1 MPRPA
6 LAATRAL
13 AVLDFLAAHPT
24 DEFTL
29 SDLSGALG
37 VNVSSMHA
45 VLGVLTEEGYVVR
58 APRLRTY
65 SLGPSVV
72 ALGSGALE
80 RHPAIDHARDEARRL
95 SEELDLG
102 VAITA
107 LAGDDIVFLAR
118 VGEHRAREV
127 EVHVG
132 QRIPLVP
139 PLGAVFEAWLDP
151 EPWLARA
158 HDRARMQALLDD
170 VRARGWAVS
179 LETAAHRSAN
189 GSVDDLMAE
198 LTDSDFRGYQVV
210 GSLDTA
216 RTYDV
221 VMIAAPVFGPRGEAL
236 VALTLLGLEPGLT
249 AAQIAEYGSRV
260 RDAGLVATRRSGGR
274 APTD

>member
-13 AVLDFLAAHPT
+13 AVLNFLAAHPA

-29 SDLSGALG
+29 SDLAVELEI
-37 VNVSSMHA
+37 NVSSAHA

-58 APRLRTY
+58 DPRLRTY

-80 RHPAIDHARDEARRL
+80 RHPAVDHARDEARHL
-95 SEELDLG
+95 SEELGLG
-102 VAITA
+102 VAVTA

-118 VGEHRAREV
+118 VGNYSAREV
-127 EVHVG
+127 PVHVG

-139 PLGAVFEAWLDP
+139 PIGAVFMAWLDA

-158 HDRARMQALLDD
+158 SDRAAMETVLED
-170 VRARGWAVS
+170 VRSRGWAVA
-179 LETAAHRSAN
+179 LETDAHRASVTS
-189 GSVDDLMAE
+189 GSVAELLDDLDQE
-198 LTDSDFRGYQVV
+198 QYQVV
-210 GSLDTA
+210 GPLDSE

-221 VMIAAPVFGPRGEAL
+221 VMITAPVFGPRRESL
-236 VALTLLGLEPGLT
+236 VAITLLGLEPGLT
-249 AAQIAEYGSRV
+249 ADQIAAYGERV

-274 APTD
+274 APAR

>member
-13 AVLDFLAAHPT
+13 AVLDYLAAHPT

-29 SDLSGALG
+29 SDLATELD

-45 VLGVLTEEGYVVR
+45 VLAVLTDEGYVMR

-80 RHPAIDHARDEARRL
+80 RHPAIDHAIDEARRL
-95 SEELDLG
+95 SEQLDLG

-107 LAGDDIVFLAR
+107 LAGDDIMFLAR

-127 EVHVG
+127 AVHVG
-132 QRIPLVP
+132 ERIPLVP
-139 PLGAVFEAWLDP
+139 PLGAVFVAWLDD

-158 HDRARMQALLDD
+158 DDRDSMQALLDG
-170 VRARGWAVS
+170 VRTRGWAVS
-179 LETAAHRSAN
+179 LET
-189 GSVDDLMAE
+189 GSVDDLIADLSGNAVDNE
-198 LTDSDFRGYQVV
+198 
-210 GSLDTA
+210 

-221 VMIAAPVFGPRGEAL
+221 VMIAAPVFGPRGDAL
-236 VALTLLGLEPGLT
+236 VAMTLLGLEPGHT
-249 AAQIAEYGSRV
+249 AAQIAEYGARV
-260 RDAGLVATRRSGGR
+260 RDAGLVATRRSAGR
-274 APTD
+274 VPTA

>member
-1 MPRPA
+1 MPLPA

-13 AVLDFLAAHPT
+13 AVLDYLAAHPT

-29 SDLSGALG
+29 SDLAAALD

-80 RHPAIDHARDEARRL
+80 RHPTIDHARDEARRL
-95 SEELDLG
+95 SDELDLG

-127 EVHVG
+127 AVHVG

-139 PLGAVFEAWLDP
+139 PLGAVFVAWLDD

-158 HDRARMQALLDD
+158 HDRAQMQALLDG
-170 VRARGWAVS
+170 VRTLGWAVS
-179 LETAAHRSAN
+179 LAT
-189 GSVDDLMAE
+189 GSIDDLMTE
-198 LTDSDFRGYQVV
+198 LTGATF
-210 GSLDTA
+210 DTQ

-221 VMIAAPVFGPRGEAL
+221 VMIAAPVFGPRGDAL
-236 VALTLLGLEPGLT
+236 VAMTLLGLEPRLT
-249 AAQIAEYGSRV
+249 AAQIAEYGVRV

-274 APTD
+274 VPAA

>member
-29 SDLSGALG
+29 SDLATELD

-45 VLGVLTEEGYVVR
+45 VLAVLTDEGYVMR

-95 SEELDLG
+95 SDELDLG

-127 EVHVG
+127 AVHVG

-139 PLGAVFEAWLDP
+139 PLGAVFVAWLDD

-158 HDRARMQALLDD
+158 DDRESMQALLDG
-170 VRARGWAVS
+170 VRSRGWAVS
-179 LETAAHRSAN
+179 LTTA
-189 GSVDDLMAE
+189 GSVDELVADLAAPDA
-198 LTDSDFRGYQVV
+198 T
-210 GSLDTA
+210 

-221 VMIAAPVFGPRGEAL
+221 VMIAAPVFGPRGDAL
-236 VALTLLGLEPGLT
+236 VAMTLLGLEPGLT
-249 AAQIAEYGSRV
+249 ATRIAEYGERV

-274 APTD
+274 APTA

>member
-29 SDLSGALG
+29 SDLATELD

-45 VLGVLTEEGYVVR
+45 VLGVLADEGYVVR
-58 APRLRTY
+58 TPRLRTY

-95 SEELDLG
+95 SDELDLG

-127 EVHVG
+127 AVHVG

-139 PLGAVFEAWLDP
+139 PLGAVFVAWLDD

-158 HDRARMQALLDD
+158 HDRAQMQALLDG
-170 VRARGWAVS
+170 VRTRGWAVS
-179 LETAAHRSAN
+179 LET
-189 GSVDDLMAE
+189 GSVDDLMTE
-198 LTDSDFRGYQVV
+198 LADGTF
-210 GSLDTA
+210 DTA

-221 VMIAAPVFGPRGEAL
+221 VMIAAPVFGPRGDAL
-236 VALTLLGLEPGLT
+236 VAMTLLGLEPGLT
-249 AAQIAEYGSRV
+249 AAQIAAYGARV

-274 APTD
+274 VPSS

>member
-13 AVLDFLAAHPT
+13 AVLDYLAAHPT

-29 SDLSGALG
+29 SDLAEALE

-45 VLGVLTEEGYVVR
+45 VLAVLTEEGYVVR
-58 APRLRTY
+58 APRRRTY

-107 LAGDDIVFLAR
+107 IAGDDIVFLAR

-127 EVHVG
+127 AVHVG

-139 PLGAVFEAWLDP
+139 PLGAVFVAWLDD

-158 HDRARMQALLDD
+158 HDRAQMQALLDG

-179 LETAAHRSAN
+179 LER
-189 GSVDDLMAE
+189 GSVDDLVAD
-198 LTDSDFRGYQVV
+198 LARPRST
-210 GSLDTA
+210 

-221 VMIAAPVFGPRGEAL
+221 VMIAAPVFGPRGDAL
-236 VALTLLGLEPGLT
+236 VAMTLLGLEPGLT
-249 AAQIAEYGSRV
+249 AAQIASYGERV

-274 APTD
+274 APTA